1 MDLFAFL
8 ILMSIQNLLVLSFFI
23 LGLLVIFILIRM
35 IKMMIDQQIDEHME
49 KIIPL
54 KSVRD
59 KIRVNVRWR

>member
-1 MDLFAFL
+1 MFL
-8 ILMSIQNLLVLSFFI
+8 KLLTSQNLLLLGFFT
-23 LGLLVIFILIRM
+23 LGLLAISLLIRM
-35 IKMMIDQQIDEHME
+35 IKIMIDHQIDHQME